1 MSRPWASCEP
11 PQKQTGRRALHAL
24 LGIPAAMT
32 SVGIIPIGHRA
43 PDLPSL
49 SLRRG
54 RKPEAEY
61 VHRERWQDPPAFR
74 AGSSPA
80 GG

>member
-1 MSRPWASCEP
+1 M
-11 PQKQTGRRALHAL
+11 

-43 PDLPSL
+43 PDLPSP

-54 RKPEAEY
+54 KAEAEY
-61 VHRERWQDPPAFR
+61 VHRERWQDPPSFR
-74 AGSSPA
+74 VGSSPA
-80 GG
+80 GA